1 MRRGGERGEPGLMW
15 KQCGKKQQRIEEEA
29 RSPVVSL
36 EYVNR
41 RRHPDPSFDELSVN
55 RIVTNCSNCTNEDM
69 IFI

>member
-1 MRRGGERGEPGLMW
+1 MW

-41 RRHPDPSFDELSVN
+41 RRHPDPSFDDGVIGESNSNEL
-55 RIVTNCSNCTNEDM
+55 
-69 IFI
+69 